1 MSTLTKADW
10 LRCTKCETP
19 MAPEFWPRYR
29 EESSFVYDDS
39 TDREVCLEQ
48 IENGLT
54 LQWLGGYGMFNESW
68 PYPQE
73 ERSWH
78 LCHDCVITLLELF
91 PESVRQQFVG
101 GHPAHDDNVPL
112 EERCCRYA
120 WCFTDIEEEEQ

>member
-1 MSTLTKADW
+1 
-10 LRCTKCETP
+10 

-48 IENGLT
+48 VENGLT
-54 LQWLGGYGMFNESW
+54 LQWVGGYGMFNESW
-68 PYPQE
+68 PYTSEQ
-73 ERSWH
+73 RSWH
-78 LCHDCVITLLELF
+78 LCHDCVVTLLELF

-101 GHPAHDDNVPL
+101 SHPAYDDNIPL

-120 WCFTDIEEEEQ
+120 WCFEEEEQ